1 MPIPEELARQSL
13 DQALAGAPQPAVL
26 ATGTAAAP
34 RAEFGPATLPARVR
48 AMPGR
53 VTQWGEH
60 KPRPAR

>member
-1 MPIPEELARQSL
+1 MPAPEELARLSL
-13 DQALAGAPQPAVL
+13 DQPL

-48 AMPGR
+48 AMPGL

>member
-1 MPIPEELARQSL
+1 MPAKEELARQSL
-13 DQALAGAPQPAVL
+13 DRPLAGAPQPTVL

-48 AMPGR
+48 AMPGL